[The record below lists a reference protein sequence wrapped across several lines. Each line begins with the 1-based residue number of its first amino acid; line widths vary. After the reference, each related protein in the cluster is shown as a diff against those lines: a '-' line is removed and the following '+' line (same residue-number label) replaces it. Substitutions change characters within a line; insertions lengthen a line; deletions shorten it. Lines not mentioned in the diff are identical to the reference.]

1 MEKKMDTKNSTK
13 MYRKAA
19 FKGLK
24 IAIGSSIAIYVATL
38 LKLNYA
44 ISAGTITLLTLVST
58 KWDTL
63 KLSVMRIITLAA
75 TIFTAWVVFTHVP
88 NEWLAY
94 GIFVFFVVI
103 ICEMLG
109 WGATISVNAVVGAH
123 LLTEM
128 EFDLKFIVNEGLLV
142 IIGIT
147 IAVTL
152 NLFTGNKRSKKELI
166 SHIQYVD
173 DQLQTI
179 LRELAGY
186 LCNQETKV
194 RIWDEIIDLEE
205 KVKGFVLEASEYQNN
220 TFSSHPGHYIDYFE
234 MRLGQCNVLHNLHY
248 EMKKIRN
255 MPSQAGIIADY
266 ILYLSN
272 YVIELNTPTKQ
283 LEHLGG
289 IFDNM
294 KKEPLPKSRD
304 EFESRAILYHVLMDL
319 EDFLIFKKRFVEE
332 LNEQQRKIYWTGREQ
347 A

>member
-1 MEKKMDTKNSTK
+1 MEKKMKIKNDAK
-13 MYRKAA
+13 KYRKIVL
-19 FKGLK
+19 KGLK
-24 IAIGSSIAIYVATL
+24 IALGSSIAIYLATL

-44 ISAGTITLLTLVST
+44 ISAGTITLLTIVST

-63 KLSVMRIITLAA
+63 KLSVMRMITLAA

-128 EFDLKFIVNEGLLV
+128 EFDLEFIANEGLLV

-147 IAVTL
+147 MAILL
-152 NLFTGNKRSKKELI
+152 NLFTGNKRSKKELV
-166 SHIQYVD
+166 SHIRYVD

-186 LCNQETKV
+186 LCDQETQVK
-194 RIWDEIIDLEE
+194 IWDEIIALEE
-205 KVKGFVLEASEYQNN
+205 MVKGFVLEASEYQDN
-220 TFSSHPGHYIDYFE
+220 TFSSHPGYYIAYFE
-234 MRLGQCNVLHNLHY
+234 MRLGQCSVLHNLHY

-266 ILYLSN
+266 ILYLSD
-272 YVIELNTPTKQ
+272 YVVELNTPTKQ
-283 LEHLGG
+283 LERLRG

-304 EFESRAILYHVLMDL
+304 EFESRAILYHILMDL

-332 LNEQQRKIYWTGREQ
+332 LNEKQRKIYWRGQEQ
-347 A
+347 T